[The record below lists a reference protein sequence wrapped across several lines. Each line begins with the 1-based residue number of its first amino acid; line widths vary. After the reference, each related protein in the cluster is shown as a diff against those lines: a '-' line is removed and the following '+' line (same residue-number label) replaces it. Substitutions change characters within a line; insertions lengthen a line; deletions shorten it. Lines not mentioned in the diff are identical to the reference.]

1 MHGAL
6 VPKRAGRDSGS
17 WRSEASLRHFPGAQ
31 EVVSSSSVDR
41 FNLSGTI
48 RRLQSSDG
56 GGPGGAARGGVSG
69 RLLFGWQKQRGSGG
83 KEEVGNQYRFSQ
95 RGFSGQKHPP
105 LPSES
110 TPPPSVSRTSMASKW
125 GVRDSLGF
133 RVEGAAGK
141 MME

>member
-1 MHGAL
+1 MMNSRPELWGGESVHGAL

-83 KEEVGNQYRFSQ
+83 KEEVGNQYRFSK

-105 LPSES
+105 FPSES
-110 TPPPSVSRTSMASKW
+110 TPPS
-125 GVRDSLGF
+125 
-133 RVEGAAGK
+133 
-141 MME
+141 